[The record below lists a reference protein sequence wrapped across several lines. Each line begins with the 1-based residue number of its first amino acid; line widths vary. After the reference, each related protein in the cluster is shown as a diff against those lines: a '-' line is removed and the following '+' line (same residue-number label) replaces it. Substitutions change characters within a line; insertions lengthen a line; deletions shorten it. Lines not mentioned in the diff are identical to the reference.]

1 MGFEYR
7 VFYKPASAGEL
18 KRRDLSALAKSGAHY
33 VPHESLKDASASDE
47 KISFLPLHDDAT
59 LTLPTHDAN
68 GAVSVR
74 VVASKDGNN
83 PGLCDLSAPLVADD
97 VKAAEAV
104 LARAGFNVNTHKIKK
119 SVLVTAEGPRV
130 ASKVGA
136 GAKSI
141 ELEMHTMTVRVDK
154 AKMGRGLAGSLTES
168 WVTVV
173 AKGAKKSAVAD
184 ARRTLQESCQAL
196 AASGTF
202 AECGY
207 GKFVKDISA
216 RVTPAAP
223 VQPASTEKAKAKEKI
238 VATPP
243 TSGKKRGR
251 PPKASG
257 PAAEKRAKGGDGG
270 FGAAARGI
278 AKSVQGA
285 IRGIM
290 LAAASP
296 GPSGKLRADSDDDVP
311 ISRMVVKSPAKKRG
325 RPPKAPP
332 ATSPPPSVVVVTAE
346 DDDVPL
352 SKLLPPKRKPG
363 RPPGAKNKATKVAA
377 DAAAAGTPK
386 RGRGR
391 PPKATATPATTTPT
405 PAKRGRGRPPGSAN
419 KAAAATPATTA
430 GKNPRGRPP
439 KTPAAVGPED
449 DDVPIGQLAAK
460 VTSTQKKRGRP
471 PKSAALAVVQTTP
484 MKKKRGRPPKSAT
497 KPPPSVVVVTAED
510 DDVPLSKL
518 LPPKKKPGRP
528 PGAKNKATKVA
539 AEAAAA
545 GTPKRG
551 RGRPP
556 KAAATTTPATTTP
569 TPAKRGRGRPPGSA
583 NKAAAA
589 TPATTAGK
597 KPRGRPPKTPKTPA
611 AVGPEDDDVPL
622 GQLAAKVTSTQK
634 KRGRP
639 PGSKNK
645 ATGGGGEIS
654 ESGAEGVDADG
665 CDEAPRSA
673 EAESPGGGERAVA
686 GRGEAAARA
695 AAGIR
700 VEGGGEDA
708 DPVDGWKK
716 TRTQAEGIVEGLE
729 CWWVRLIAT
738 PPGPGVRARTRRSRR
753 ARSV

>member
-430 GKNPRGRPP
+430 GK
-439 KTPAAVGPED
+439 
-449 DDVPIGQLAAK
+449 
-460 VTSTQKKRGRP
+460 
-471 PKSAALAVVQTTP
+471 
-484 MKKKRGRPPKSAT
+484 
-497 KPPPSVVVVTAED
+497 
-510 DDVPLSKL
+510 
-518 LPPKKKPGRP
+518 
-528 PGAKNKATKVA
+528 
-539 AEAAAA
+539 
-545 GTPKRG
+545 
-551 RGRPP
+551 
-556 KAAATTTPATTTP
+556 
-569 TPAKRGRGRPPGSA
+569 
-583 NKAAAA
+583 
-589 TPATTAGK
+589 

-645 ATGGGGEIS
+645 AT
-654 ESGAEGVDADG
+654 AAK
-665 CDEAPRSA
+665 
-673 EAESPGGGERAVA
+673 SP
-686 GRGEAAARA
+686 RA
-695 AAGIR
+695 APKVSTPTAAMKLPGR
-700 VEGGGEDA
+700 PKPKAPGAASALSPVEGKRPRG
-708 DPVDGWKK
+708 
-716 TRTQAEGIVEGLE
+716 R
-729 CWWVRLIAT
+729 
-738 PPGPGVRARTRRSRR
+738 PPGSGSKGAAKTPTPSTGGKKRGRKPKGSLRD
-753 ARSV
+753 

>member
-83 PGLCDLSAPLVADD
+83 PGLFDLSAPLVADD

-430 GKNPRGRPP
+430 GKKPRGRPPKTP

-471 PKSAALAVVQTTP
+471 PGS
-484 MKKKRGRPPKSAT
+484 
-497 KPPPSVVVVTAED
+497 
-510 DDVPLSKL
+510 
-518 LPPKKKPGRP
+518 
-528 PGAKNKATKVA
+528 KNKAT
-539 AEAAAA
+539 AAAA
-545 GTPKRG
+545 AAKSPRAAPKVSTPTAAMKLP
-551 RGRPP
+551 GRPKP
-556 KAAATTTPATTTP
+556 KAPGAASALSPVEG
-569 TPAKRGRGRPPGSA
+569 KRPRGRPPGSGS
-583 NKAAAA
+583 KGAA
-589 TPATTAGK
+589 
-597 KPRGRPPKTPKTPA
+597 KTPTP
-611 AVGPEDDDVPL
+611 
-622 GQLAAKVTSTQK
+622 STGGK
-634 KRGRP
+634 KRGRKP
-639 PGSKNK
+639 KGSLR
-645 ATGGGGEIS
+645 
-654 ESGAEGVDADG
+654 D
-665 CDEAPRSA
+665 
-673 EAESPGGGERAVA
+673 
-686 GRGEAAARA
+686 
-695 AAGIR
+695 
-700 VEGGGEDA
+700 
-708 DPVDGWKK
+708 
-716 TRTQAEGIVEGLE
+716 
-729 CWWVRLIAT
+729 
-738 PPGPGVRARTRRSRR
+738 
-753 ARSV
+753 

>member
-1 MGFEYR
+1 M
-7 VFYKPASAGEL
+7 
-18 KRRDLSALAKSGAHY
+18 
-33 VPHESLKDASASDE
+33 
-47 KISFLPLHDDAT
+47 
-59 LTLPTHDAN
+59 
-68 GAVSVR
+68 
-74 VVASKDGNN
+74 
-83 PGLCDLSAPLVADD
+83 
-97 VKAAEAV
+97 
-104 LARAGFNVNTHKIKK
+104 
-119 SVLVTAEGPRV
+119 LVTAEGPRV

-136 GAKSI
+136 GGKSI

-223 VQPASTEKAKAKEKI
+223 VQTASTEKAKAKEKI

-332 ATSPPPSVVVVTAE
+332 ATS
-346 DDDVPL
+346 
-352 SKLLPPKRKPG
+352 
-363 RPPGAKNKATKVAA
+363 
-377 DAAAAGTPK
+377 
-386 RGRGR
+386 
-391 PPKATATPATTTPT
+391 
-405 PAKRGRGRPPGSAN
+405 
-419 KAAAATPATTA
+419 
-430 GKNPRGRPP
+430 
-439 KTPAAVGPED
+439 
-449 DDVPIGQLAAK
+449 
-460 VTSTQKKRGRP
+460 
-471 PKSAALAVVQTTP
+471 
-484 MKKKRGRPPKSAT
+484 
-497 KPPPSVVVVTAED
+497 PPPSVVVVTAED

-645 ATGGGGEIS
+645 AT
-654 ESGAEGVDADG
+654 
-665 CDEAPRSA
+665 
-673 EAESPGGGERAVA
+673 
-686 GRGEAAARA
+686 AAAAAKSPRA
-695 AAGIR
+695 APKVSTPTAAMKLPGR
-700 VEGGGEDA
+700 PKPKAPGAASALSPVEGKRPRG
-708 DPVDGWKK
+708 
-716 TRTQAEGIVEGLE
+716 R
-729 CWWVRLIAT
+729 
-738 PPGPGVRARTRRSRR
+738 PPGSGSKGAAKTPTPSTGGKKRGRKPKGSLRD
-753 ARSV
+753 

>member
-223 VQPASTEKAKAKEKI
+223 VQTASTEKAKAKEKI

-332 ATSPPPSVVVVTAE
+332 ATS
-346 DDDVPL
+346 
-352 SKLLPPKRKPG
+352 
-363 RPPGAKNKATKVAA
+363 
-377 DAAAAGTPK
+377 
-386 RGRGR
+386 
-391 PPKATATPATTTPT
+391 
-405 PAKRGRGRPPGSAN
+405 
-419 KAAAATPATTA
+419 
-430 GKNPRGRPP
+430 
-439 KTPAAVGPED
+439 
-449 DDVPIGQLAAK
+449 
-460 VTSTQKKRGRP
+460 
-471 PKSAALAVVQTTP
+471 
-484 MKKKRGRPPKSAT
+484 
-497 KPPPSVVVVTAED
+497 PPPSVVVVTAED

-645 ATGGGGEIS
+645 AT
-654 ESGAEGVDADG
+654 
-665 CDEAPRSA
+665 
-673 EAESPGGGERAVA
+673 
-686 GRGEAAARA
+686 AAAAAKSPRA
-695 AAGIR
+695 APKVSTPTAAMKLLGR
-700 VEGGGEDA
+700 PKPKAPGAASALSPVEGKRPRG
-708 DPVDGWKK
+708 
-716 TRTQAEGIVEGLE
+716 R
-729 CWWVRLIAT
+729 
-738 PPGPGVRARTRRSRR
+738 PPGSGSKGAAKTPTPSTGGKKRGRKPKGSLRD
-753 ARSV
+753 

>member
-97 VKAAEAV
+97 VKVAEAV

-223 VQPASTEKAKAKEKI
+223 VQTASTEKAKAKEKI

-430 GKNPRGRPP
+430 GK
-439 KTPAAVGPED
+439 
-449 DDVPIGQLAAK
+449 
-460 VTSTQKKRGRP
+460 
-471 PKSAALAVVQTTP
+471 
-484 MKKKRGRPPKSAT
+484 
-497 KPPPSVVVVTAED
+497 
-510 DDVPLSKL
+510 
-518 LPPKKKPGRP
+518 
-528 PGAKNKATKVA
+528 
-539 AEAAAA
+539 
-545 GTPKRG
+545 
-551 RGRPP
+551 
-556 KAAATTTPATTTP
+556 
-569 TPAKRGRGRPPGSA
+569 
-583 NKAAAA
+583 
-589 TPATTAGK
+589 

-645 ATGGGGEIS
+645 AT
-654 ESGAEGVDADG
+654 
-665 CDEAPRSA
+665 
-673 EAESPGGGERAVA
+673 
-686 GRGEAAARA
+686 AAAAAKSPRA
-695 AAGIR
+695 APKVSTPTAAMKLPGR
-700 VEGGGEDA
+700 PKPKAPGAASALSPVEGKRPRG
-708 DPVDGWKK
+708 
-716 TRTQAEGIVEGLE
+716 R
-729 CWWVRLIAT
+729 
-738 PPGPGVRARTRRSRR
+738 PPGSGSKGAAKTPTPSTGGKKRGRKPKGSLRD
-753 ARSV
+753 

>member
-223 VQPASTEKAKAKEKI
+223 VQPVSTEKAKAKEKI

-363 RPPGAKNKATKVAA
+363 RPPGAKNKAMKVAA

-391 PPKATATPATTTPT
+391 PPKATATTTPATTTPT

-449 DDVPIGQLAAK
+449 DDVP
-460 VTSTQKKRGRP
+460 
-471 PKSAALAVVQTTP
+471 
-484 MKKKRGRPPKSAT
+484 
-497 KPPPSVVVVTAED
+497 
-510 DDVPLSKL
+510 
-518 LPPKKKPGRP
+518 
-528 PGAKNKATKVA
+528 
-539 AEAAAA
+539 
-545 GTPKRG
+545 
-551 RGRPP
+551 
-556 KAAATTTPATTTP
+556 
-569 TPAKRGRGRPPGSA
+569 
-583 NKAAAA
+583 
-589 TPATTAGK
+589 
-597 KPRGRPPKTPKTPA
+597 
-611 AVGPEDDDVPL
+611 L

-645 ATGGGGEIS
+645 AT
-654 ESGAEGVDADG
+654 AAK
-665 CDEAPRSA
+665 
-673 EAESPGGGERAVA
+673 SP
-686 GRGEAAARA
+686 RA
-695 AAGIR
+695 APKVSTPTAAMKLPGR
-700 VEGGGEDA
+700 PKPKAPGAASALSPVEGKRPRG
-708 DPVDGWKK
+708 
-716 TRTQAEGIVEGLE
+716 R
-729 CWWVRLIAT
+729 
-738 PPGPGVRARTRRSRR
+738 PPGSGSKGAAKTPTPSTGGKKRGRKPKGSLRD
-753 ARSV
+753 

>member
-47 KISFLPLHDDAT
+47 KISFLPLHHDAT

-223 VQPASTEKAKAKEKI
+223 VQTASTEKAKAKEKI

-278 AKSVQGA
+278 ANSVQGA

-332 ATSPPPSVVVVTAE
+332 ATS
-346 DDDVPL
+346 
-352 SKLLPPKRKPG
+352 
-363 RPPGAKNKATKVAA
+363 
-377 DAAAAGTPK
+377 
-386 RGRGR
+386 
-391 PPKATATPATTTPT
+391 
-405 PAKRGRGRPPGSAN
+405 
-419 KAAAATPATTA
+419 
-430 GKNPRGRPP
+430 
-439 KTPAAVGPED
+439 
-449 DDVPIGQLAAK
+449 
-460 VTSTQKKRGRP
+460 
-471 PKSAALAVVQTTP
+471 
-484 MKKKRGRPPKSAT
+484 
-497 KPPPSVVVVTAED
+497 PPPSVVVVTAED

-597 KPRGRPPKTPKTPA
+597 NPRGRPPKTPA

-645 ATGGGGEIS
+645 AT
-654 ESGAEGVDADG
+654 
-665 CDEAPRSA
+665 
-673 EAESPGGGERAVA
+673 
-686 GRGEAAARA
+686 AAAAAKSPRA
-695 AAGIR
+695 APKVSTPTAAMKLLGR
-700 VEGGGEDA
+700 PKPKAPGAASALSPVEGKRPRG
-708 DPVDGWKK
+708 
-716 TRTQAEGIVEGLE
+716 R
-729 CWWVRLIAT
+729 
-738 PPGPGVRARTRRSRR
+738 PPGSGSKGAAKTPTPSTGGKKRGRKPKGSLRD
-753 ARSV
+753 

>member
-223 VQPASTEKAKAKEKI
+223 VQTASTEKAKAKEKI

-251 PPKASG
+251 PPKALG

-278 AKSVQGA
+278 ANSVQGA

-430 GKNPRGRPP
+430 GK
-439 KTPAAVGPED
+439 
-449 DDVPIGQLAAK
+449 
-460 VTSTQKKRGRP
+460 
-471 PKSAALAVVQTTP
+471 
-484 MKKKRGRPPKSAT
+484 
-497 KPPPSVVVVTAED
+497 
-510 DDVPLSKL
+510 
-518 LPPKKKPGRP
+518 
-528 PGAKNKATKVA
+528 
-539 AEAAAA
+539 
-545 GTPKRG
+545 
-551 RGRPP
+551 
-556 KAAATTTPATTTP
+556 
-569 TPAKRGRGRPPGSA
+569 
-583 NKAAAA
+583 
-589 TPATTAGK
+589 

-645 ATGGGGEIS
+645 AT
-654 ESGAEGVDADG
+654 
-665 CDEAPRSA
+665 
-673 EAESPGGGERAVA
+673 
-686 GRGEAAARA
+686 AAAAAKSPRA
-695 AAGIR
+695 APKVSTPTAAMKLPGR
-700 VEGGGEDA
+700 PKPKAPGAASALSPVEGKRPRG
-708 DPVDGWKK
+708 
-716 TRTQAEGIVEGLE
+716 R
-729 CWWVRLIAT
+729 
-738 PPGPGVRARTRRSRR
+738 PPGSGSKGAAKTPTPSTGGKKRGRKPKGSLRD
-753 ARSV
+753 

>member
-352 SKLLPPKRKPG
+352 SKLLPPK
-363 RPPGAKNKATKVAA
+363 
-377 DAAAAGTPK
+377 
-386 RGRGR
+386 
-391 PPKATATPATTTPT
+391 
-405 PAKRGRGRPPGSAN
+405 
-419 KAAAATPATTA
+419 
-430 GKNPRGRPP
+430 
-439 KTPAAVGPED
+439 
-449 DDVPIGQLAAK
+449 
-460 VTSTQKKRGRP
+460 
-471 PKSAALAVVQTTP
+471 
-484 MKKKRGRPPKSAT
+484 
-497 KPPPSVVVVTAED
+497 
-510 DDVPLSKL
+510 
-518 LPPKKKPGRP
+518 KKPGRP

-645 ATGGGGEIS
+645 AT
-654 ESGAEGVDADG
+654 AAK
-665 CDEAPRSA
+665 
-673 EAESPGGGERAVA
+673 SP
-686 GRGEAAARA
+686 RA
-695 AAGIR
+695 APKVSTPTAAMKLPGR
-700 VEGGGEDA
+700 PKPKAPGAASALSPVEGKRPRG
-708 DPVDGWKK
+708 
-716 TRTQAEGIVEGLE
+716 R
-729 CWWVRLIAT
+729 
-738 PPGPGVRARTRRSRR
+738 PPGSGSKGAAKTPTPSTGGKKRGRKPKGSLRD
-753 ARSV
+753 

>member
-47 KISFLPLHDDAT
+47 KISFLPLHHDAT

-223 VQPASTEKAKAKEKI
+223 VQTASTEKAKAKEKI

-352 SKLLPPKRKPG
+352 SKLLPPK
-363 RPPGAKNKATKVAA
+363 
-377 DAAAAGTPK
+377 
-386 RGRGR
+386 
-391 PPKATATPATTTPT
+391 
-405 PAKRGRGRPPGSAN
+405 
-419 KAAAATPATTA
+419 
-430 GKNPRGRPP
+430 
-439 KTPAAVGPED
+439 
-449 DDVPIGQLAAK
+449 
-460 VTSTQKKRGRP
+460 
-471 PKSAALAVVQTTP
+471 
-484 MKKKRGRPPKSAT
+484 
-497 KPPPSVVVVTAED
+497 
-510 DDVPLSKL
+510 
-518 LPPKKKPGRP
+518 KKPGRP

-597 KPRGRPPKTPKTPA
+597 NPRGRPPKTPA

-645 ATGGGGEIS
+645 AT
-654 ESGAEGVDADG
+654 
-665 CDEAPRSA
+665 
-673 EAESPGGGERAVA
+673 
-686 GRGEAAARA
+686 AAAAAKSPRA
-695 AAGIR
+695 APKVSTPTAAMKLLGR
-700 VEGGGEDA
+700 PKPKAPGAASALSPVEGKRPRG
-708 DPVDGWKK
+708 
-716 TRTQAEGIVEGLE
+716 R
-729 CWWVRLIAT
+729 
-738 PPGPGVRARTRRSRR
+738 PPGSGSKGAAKTPTPSTGGKKRGRKPKGSLRD
-753 ARSV
+753 

>member
-223 VQPASTEKAKAKEKI
+223 VQTASTEKAKAKEKI

-278 AKSVQGA
+278 ANSVQGA

-497 KPPPSVVVVTAED
+497 SPPPSVVVVTAED

-645 ATGGGGEIS
+645 AT
-654 ESGAEGVDADG
+654 
-665 CDEAPRSA
+665 
-673 EAESPGGGERAVA
+673 
-686 GRGEAAARA
+686 AAAAAKSPRA
-695 AAGIR
+695 APKVSTPTAAMKLLGR
-700 VEGGGEDA
+700 PKPKAPGAASALSPVEGKRPRG
-708 DPVDGWKK
+708 
-716 TRTQAEGIVEGLE
+716 R
-729 CWWVRLIAT
+729 
-738 PPGPGVRARTRRSRR
+738 PPGSGSKGAAKTPTPSTGGKKRGRKPKGSLRD
-753 ARSV
+753 

>member
-352 SKLLPPKRKPG
+352 SKLLPPK
-363 RPPGAKNKATKVAA
+363 
-377 DAAAAGTPK
+377 
-386 RGRGR
+386 
-391 PPKATATPATTTPT
+391 
-405 PAKRGRGRPPGSAN
+405 
-419 KAAAATPATTA
+419 
-430 GKNPRGRPP
+430 
-439 KTPAAVGPED
+439 
-449 DDVPIGQLAAK
+449 
-460 VTSTQKKRGRP
+460 
-471 PKSAALAVVQTTP
+471 
-484 MKKKRGRPPKSAT
+484 
-497 KPPPSVVVVTAED
+497 
-510 DDVPLSKL
+510 
-518 LPPKKKPGRP
+518 KKPGRP

-556 KAAATTTPATTTP
+556 KATATPATTTP

-645 ATGGGGEIS
+645 AT
-654 ESGAEGVDADG
+654 AAK
-665 CDEAPRSA
+665 
-673 EAESPGGGERAVA
+673 SP
-686 GRGEAAARA
+686 RA
-695 AAGIR
+695 APKVSTPTAAMKLPGR
-700 VEGGGEDA
+700 PKPKAPGAASALSPVEGKRPRG
-708 DPVDGWKK
+708 
-716 TRTQAEGIVEGLE
+716 R
-729 CWWVRLIAT
+729 
-738 PPGPGVRARTRRSRR
+738 PPGSGSKGAAKTPTPSTGGKKRGRKPKGSLRD
-753 ARSV
+753 